1 MPLPSP
7 LSTEDRG
14 VPIRTS
20 CAGRSRAFPLG
31 GLPPLERI
39 GVTHLMDFT
48 NQKPLV
54 EVKNLKTYFPVFRGI
69 LRHVV
74 GYVRAVDDVSFSI
87 QRGEVL
93 GLVGESGSGKT
104 TVGRTLL
111 RLVEPT
117 EGSIRFDGNEFSQLP
132 KKVVRK
138 LRSRMQLIFQ
148 DPMAS
153 LHPRMTAGHSIERA
167 FKLKQP
173 KRDGSTR
180 DKVIQLM
187 ELVGLLHDHY
197 GRYPHEL
204 SGGQQQRVGIAR
216 ALAVEPDFIVLDEP
230 TSSLDVSVQSQILN
244 LLKDLQEKMGLTYL
258 FISHNLA
265 VVDHLCN
272 RIAVMYAG
280 KIVEVASREDLFSSP
295 SHPYTLALLSA
306 IPEVG
311 QKKKRILLIGD
322 IPSPLNPPPGCRFSS
337 RCPSKV
343 GGCDQVTPK
352 LNEILPGHWVAC
364 HLRNDRHIPNSY
376 WKYAQ

>member
-1 MPLPSP
+1 MEGDS
-7 LSTEDRG
+7 
-14 VPIRTS
+14 
-20 CAGRSRAFPLG
+20 
-31 GLPPLERI
+31 
-39 GVTHLMDFT
+39 VTYLM
-48 NQKPLV
+48 NSANHKLLV
-54 EVKNLKTYFPVFRGI
+54 EVRNLKTYFPVFRGI

-74 GYVRAVDDVSFSI
+74 GYVRAVDNVSFSI
-87 QRGEVL
+87 RKGEVL

-117 EGSIRFDGNEFSQLP
+117 EGSIRFDGAEITRLN
-132 KKVVRK
+132 KKAVRK
-138 LRSRMQLIFQ
+138 LRSRIQLIFQ

-153 LHPRMTAGHSIERA
+153 LHPRMCVGRTIERA
-167 FKLKQP
+167 LKLSKVLPQTSA
-173 KRDGSTR
+173 RDR
-180 DKVIQLM
+180 AIQLM
-187 ELVGLLHDHY
+187 QLVGLLPDHY
-197 GRYPHEL
+197 GRFPHEL

-244 LLKDLQEKMGLTYL
+244 LLKDLQEEMALTYL

-272 RIAVMYAG
+272 RIAVMYSG
-280 KIVEVASREDLFSSP
+280 KIVELATRDDLFNSP

-311 QKKKRILLIGD
+311 QKKKNRILLSGD
-322 IPSPLNPPPGCRFSS
+322 IPSPLHPLPGCRFSS

-343 GGCDQVTPK
+343 ENCDRVEPE
-352 LNEILPGHWVAC
+352 LSEIRRGHFVAC
-364 HLRNDRHIPNSY
+364 HLPLRISGRFSY
-376 WKYAQ
+376 CF

>member
-1 MPLPSP
+1 
-7 LSTEDRG
+7 
-14 VPIRTS
+14 
-20 CAGRSRAFPLG
+20 
-31 GLPPLERI
+31 
-39 GVTHLMDFT
+39 
-48 NQKPLV
+48 
-54 EVKNLKTYFPVFRGI
+54 
-69 LRHVV
+69 
-74 GYVRAVDDVSFSI
+74 
-87 QRGEVL
+87 
-93 GLVGESGSGKT
+93 
-104 TVGRTLL
+104 VGRTLL
-111 RLVEPT
+111 RLLEPT
-117 EGSIRFDGNEFSQLP
+117 EGSIRFDGIEISQLP
-132 KKVVRK
+132 KKDVRK

-173 KRDGSTR
+173 DGSTR

-197 GRYPHEL
+197 GRFPHEL

-216 ALAVEPDFIVLDEP
+216 ALAVGPEFIVLDEP

-265 VVDHLCN
+265 VVDHFCD

-280 KIVEVASREDLFSSP
+280 KIVEVASRGDLFSSP
-295 SHPYTLALLSA
+295 HHPYTLALLSA

-311 QKKKRILLIGD
+311 QKKKRILLTGD
-322 IPSPLNPPPGCRFSS
+322 APSPLNPPSGCRFSS

-352 LNEILPGHWVAC
+352 LNEIRPGHWVAC
-364 HLRNDRHIPNSY
+364 HLGNDKHIPNSY

>member
-1 MPLPSP
+1 M
-7 LSTEDRG
+7 
-14 VPIRTS
+14 
-20 CAGRSRAFPLG
+20 
-31 GLPPLERI
+31 
-39 GVTHLMDFT
+39 HLM
-48 NQKPLV
+48 NSMNPKALV
-54 EVKNLKTYFPVFRGI
+54 EVTNLKTYFPVFRGI
-69 LRHVV
+69 LRRVV

-87 QRGEVL
+87 RKGEIL

-117 EGSIRFDGNEFSQLP
+117 EGSIRFDGTEINQLP
-132 KKVVRK
+132 KKAVRK

-153 LHPRMTAGHSIERA
+153 LHPRMSAGHSIERA

-173 KRDGSTR
+173 KPDGSSR
-180 DKVIQLM
+180 DKVVQLM
-187 ELVGLLHDHY
+187 KLVGLLPDHY
-197 GRYPHEL
+197 ERFPHEL

-216 ALAVEPDFIVLDEP
+216 ALAVGPEFIVLDEP

-244 LLKDLQEKMGLTYL
+244 LLRDLQEKMGLTYL

-280 KIVEVASREDLFSSP
+280 KIVEMASREDLFSSP
-295 SHPYTLALLSA
+295 SHPYTLALLSS

-311 QKKKRILLIGD
+311 QKKKRILLTGD
-322 IPSPLNPPPGCRFSS
+322 MPSPLSPPPGCRFSS

-343 GGCDQVTPK
+343 EGCDRVGPVW
-352 LNEILPGHWVAC
+352 NEIRPGHWIAC
-364 HLRNDRHIPNSY
+364 HFGNERHLPIS
-376 WKYAQ
+376 

>member
-1 MPLPSP
+1 
-7 LSTEDRG
+7 
-14 VPIRTS
+14 
-20 CAGRSRAFPLG
+20 
-31 GLPPLERI
+31 
-39 GVTHLMDFT
+39 MDST
-48 NQKPLV
+48 NQKALV
-54 EVKNLKTYFPVFRGI
+54 EVRNLKTYFPVFRGI
-69 LRHVV
+69 LRHAV
-74 GYVRAVDDVSFSI
+74 GYVRAVDNVSLSI
-87 QRGEVL
+87 HKGEIL

-117 EGSIRFDGNEFSQLP
+117 EGSIRFDGTEIGQLS
-132 KKVVRK
+132 KKAVRK

-153 LHPRMTAGHSIERA
+153 LHPRMGAGQSIERA
-167 FKLKQP
+167 LKLRQTKSDRSS
-173 KRDGSTR
+173 RDR
-180 DKVIQLM
+180 VIHLM
-187 ELVGLLHDHY
+187 ELVGLLPDHY

-265 VVDHLCN
+265 VVDHLCG

-280 KIVEVASREDLFSSP
+280 KIVELATREDLFNFP
-295 SHPYTLALLSA
+295 SHPYTLALLSSV
-306 IPEVG
+306 PELG
-311 QKKKRILLIGD
+311 QKKKRILLTGD
-322 IPSPLNPPPGCRFSS
+322 MPSSLNPPPGCRFSS

-343 GGCDQVTPK
+343 EGCGRVEPE
-352 LNEILPGHWVAC
+352 LSEIRPGHWVAC
-364 HLRNDRHIPNSY
+364 RLENKTQQGSSTSNLLEGIQARH
-376 WKYAQ
+376 Q